1 MEWIWFILTL
11 LLSGLIVG
19 GLGRLVVPGRE
30 TVGIF
35 GTALAGVGGSFL
47 GGFIGRLL
55 FGPLEWWAALLLAV
69 AGAALLVAPFS
80 MRGRRT
86 ITY

>member
-1 MEWIWFILTL
+1 MEWVWFILIL

-30 TVGIF
+30 NLGVL
-35 GTALAGVGGSFL
+35 GTALAGLAGSFL

-55 FGPLEWWAALLLAV
+55 FGPLEWWAALLFAV
-69 AGAALLVAPFS
+69 GGAALLVAPFS

-86 ITY
+86 VTY